1 MHCFCVP
8 VHLDGA
14 WFENSDK
21 CFNIFGAKELLGDLC
36 RHYLWLEPMAS
47 RLEFE
52 FERFWIETAVR
63 IRVYMFCAC
72 ENWADADD
80 LAQEC
85 YLRALKGWHQFDG
98 QGTRQSWLFQIA
110 RRTCSDWFRQKKRK
124 RTFTFSH
131 MAGDVAEPTLERQ
144 NTDDVEAIW
153 SNIRGLEPEQSE
165 VIHLRFAAGLS
176 YAEIADVLRIPV
188 GTVRSRL
195 HRGLNSVREQIG
207 KEENGT

>member
-1 MHCFCVP
+1 MP

-14 WFENSDK
+14 WFDSSYK
-21 CFNIFGAKELLGDLC
+21 CFNILRAGELLGDSC
-36 RHYLWLEPMAS
+36 RHYLWLEPMAGKF
-47 RLEFE
+47 EFE
-52 FERFWIETAVR
+52 FERFWAETAAR
-63 IRVYMFCAC
+63 IRAYMFCAC
-72 ENWADADD
+72 ESWADADD
-80 LAQEC
+80 LVQEC

-110 RRTCSDWFRQKKRK
+110 RRTCSDWFR
-124 RTFTFSH
+124 RTRRSR
-131 MAGDVAEPTLERQ
+131 MATSLDTAGEVVEPPLSGGP
-144 NTDDVEAIW
+144 NTDEIEAIW
-153 SNIRGLEPEQSE
+153 TVIRGLQPEQSE

>member
-1 MHCFCVP
+1 
-8 VHLDGA
+8 
-14 WFENSDK
+14 
-21 CFNIFGAKELLGDLC
+21 
-36 RHYLWLEPMAS
+36 MAGKF
-47 RLEFE
+47 EFE
-52 FERFWIETAVR
+52 FERFWAETAAR
-63 IRVYMFCAC
+63 IRAYMFCAC
-72 ENWADADD
+72 ESWADADD
-80 LAQEC
+80 LVQEC

-110 RRTCSDWFRQKKRK
+110 RRTCSDWFR
-124 RTFTFSH
+124 RTRRSR
-131 MAGDVAEPTLERQ
+131 MATSLDTAGEVVEPPLSGGP
-144 NTDDVEAIW
+144 NTDEIEAIW
-153 SNIRGLEPEQSE
+153 TVIRGLQPEQSE